1 MTQLLIAVLLLQ
13 VFLLLLPPKC
23 IHVFCDFRVCPRV
36 VQARVTPGPFNLH
49 TGRWEINV
57 CVCGG
62 GGVCMWVC
70 MCVSERESEQYFLD
84 PACPTSLNGQYV
96 EVRVYACV
104 HLTMRLLTNGL
115 VIHPIS

>member
-57 CVCGG
+57 CVCVCVCMCTCMCA
-62 GGVCMWVC
+62 GVCMC
-70 MCVSERESEQYFLD
+70 EREKK
-84 PACPTSLNGQYV
+84 
-96 EVRVYACV
+96 
-104 HLTMRLLTNGL
+104 
-115 VIHPIS
+115 

>member
-49 TGRWEINV
+49 TGRWEISVSV
-57 CVCGG
+57 CVC
-62 GGVCMWVC
+62 VCVC
-70 MCVSERESEQYFLD
+70 LHV
-84 PACPTSLNGQYV
+84 YV
-96 EVRVYACV
+96 HVCGCV
-104 HLTMRLLTNGL
+104 H
-115 VIHPIS
+115 V

>member
-57 CVCGG
+57 CVWGG
-62 GGVCMWVC
+62 GGVHVG
-70 MCVSERESEQYFLD
+70 VHVGERE
-84 PACPTSLNGQYV
+84 
-96 EVRVYACV
+96 RK
-104 HLTMRLLTNGL
+104 
-115 VIHPIS
+115 